1 MPRTDTD
8 AKVGA
13 ETIKRTET
21 TARNRAIIFLA
32 ARGESHRDI
41 AARFGMSRS
50 RVTQIAGRQG
60 RFTMPSALGPE
71 GMRDW
76 LYIHGIRNPHALNE
90 GMRVIDRYVTFVMQ
104 RRWPELFA
112 DQPPIFFPQIPD
124 HPKVEADPELV
135 IRCSQCRQPK
145 VAQGNYYRRSD
156 TKTGWGRKCIACI
169 TPSPVVR
176 NDEGRFAREDSD
188 SELQFTNRDTGS
200 ALGLTM
206 EDSDGMPELQETGT

>member
-8 AKVGA
+8 TKIA
-13 ETIKRTET
+13 
-21 TARNRAIIFLA
+21 ARDRAIIFLA
-32 ARGESHRDI
+32 ARGEPHRDI

-50 RVTQIAGRQG
+50 RVTQIVGRQEPG

-76 LYIHGIRNPHALNE
+76 LYIHGIRNPHDLNE

-112 DQPPIFFPQIPD
+112 DQPPIFFPQVPD

-135 IRCSQCRQPK
+135 IRCSQCGQPK
-145 VAQGNYYRRSD
+145 TAQGNYYRRSD

-169 TPSPVVR
+169 TPSPAVR
-176 NDEGRFAREDSD
+176 NDEGRFAREDSV
-188 SELQFTNRDTGS
+188 SESQFTNKDTDS

-206 EDSDGMPELQETGT
+206 EDPDGMPELQETGT